1 MSIKAVLFDLDG
13 TLLPMDLKTFQM
25 TSGRLFCEKMAAR
38 GYNPEKLGEAQ
49 WSGIHAM
56 CANDGSKTNETAYFE
71 RMLEIYGP
79 ELEKDIPLFYEY
91 YENEFDKVKEV
102 CGFNPKSGPAAW
114 KVKDMG
120 YRLVMATNAWFT
132 RAGIEARLRWAGVD
146 SGLFEF
152 MTLMENSHFCK
163 PTLGYYKE
171 ILQKLNLPAEA
182 CLMVGNDVQEDTVAA
197 ELGMKVFLMTDDL
210 INRDG
215 RDVSHIPQGG
225 FEELFEY
232 LQTMKEGR

>member
-1 MSIKAVLFDLDG
+1 MTIKAVLFDLDG
-13 TLLPMDLKTFQM
+13 TLLPMDLKTCQL
-25 TSGRLFCEKMAAR
+25 TSGRLFCEKMAAH
-38 GYNPEKLGEAQ
+38 GYDPEKLGEAQ
-49 WSGIHAM
+49 WTGIHAM
-56 CANDGSKTNETAYFE
+56 CANDGSKTNEAAYFE

-102 CGFNPKSGPAAW
+102 CGFNPKSGPAVQ

-146 SGLFEF
+146 SGVFEF

-171 ILQKLNLPAEA
+171 ILQKLNLPAEE
-182 CLMVGNDVQEDTVAA
+182 CLMVGNDVQEDMVAA
-197 ELGMKVFLMTDDL
+197 ELGMQVFLMTDDL